1 MKSIVPF
8 LLAALLLGG
17 CKEQNPRYK
26 TIGSARLY
34 AAKDTDE
41 DRILQEANLICPSDY
56 PTPCQVLVFKP
67 GTKPPDAFPLSP
79 QDIDNL
85 LFYWSVDSKMEKY
98 KYVVAIREDCLTY
111 PTPPDLIKFEDM
123 RDLCIRKKEMNKL
136 LRLYHDF

>member
-17 CKEQNPRYK
+17 CKEQKPHYK

-34 AAKDTDE
+34 AAKDTNYE
-41 DRILQEANLICPSDY
+41 RILQEANLICPSDY

-67 GTKPPDAFPLSP
+67 RTKPPDAFPLSP

-98 KYVVAIREDCLTY
+98 KYVVDIREDCLTY

-123 RDLCIRKKEMNKL
+123 RDLCIRKKEMNRL